1 MIIFRL
7 GWRNLWRNSRR
18 SWITIS
24 AIGTAYA
31 ILMAL
36 TGLTGG
42 MMAQMLRNGTELIVG
57 HLQIHDSDYLPDRNL
72 YDWLGQDTE
81 TNLQTLLAR
90 LQDFPEVQAA
100 TPRVHGFGL
109 LSTGDQSSG
118 AQIIGIDPGT
128 ESQVSSLL
136 GTLVQGELLSESPR
150 RGLLLGDILARSL
163 GVQPGSEVAVVTQAA
178 DGTLGNDLYQVT
190 GIVHSGLV
198 YLDRSLALVHWN
210 DLQELLALDETQ
222 IHEVAIRINDP
233 ISADV
238 LSGRLNAS
246 GMLPAGA
253 IAQSWG
259 DLLPQ
264 LKDYVQLADGVVW
277 FLISLIAVF
286 AALGVLN
293 TMMMAVFERTREVG
307 TLNSLGM
314 KPFRILSMFLVE
326 SFFLALLGLGVGFMV
341 GAVLM
346 YYLSTHGLDLTRWM
360 GEVSML
366 DTRLD
371 PVLKAVWVWDQFLWS
386 ALGLM
391 LAVLLATYIPAR
403 RASRMNPVEALRA
416 PTEG

>member
-90 LQDFPEVQAA
+90 LQDFPEIQAA

-118 AQIIGIDPGT
+118 AQIIGIDPGA
-128 ESQVSSLL
+128 ESHVSSLL

-210 DLQELLALDETQ
+210 DLQELLALDATQ
-222 IHEVAIRINDP
+222 IHEVAVRINDP

-264 LKDYVQLADGVVW
+264 LKDYVQLADGVFW
-277 FLISLIAVF
+277 FLISLIGVF

-314 KPFRILSMFLVE
+314 KPFRILSTFLVE

-371 PVLKAVWVWDQFLWS
+371 PVLKAVWVWDQVLWS

>member
-72 YDWLGQDTE
+72 YDWLGEDTE
-81 TNLQTLLAR
+81 TDLQTLLAR
-90 LQDFPEVQAA
+90 LQDFPEIQAA

-118 AQIIGIDPGT
+118 AQIIGIDPGA

-136 GTLVQGELLSESPR
+136 GTLVQGELLSKSPR

-163 GVQPGSEVAVVTQAA
+163 GVEPGSEVAVVTQAA

-210 DLQELLALDETQ
+210 DLQELLALDATQ

-233 ISADV
+233 ISADL

-246 GMLPAGA
+246 GMLPVGA
-253 IAQSWG
+253 IVQSWG

-277 FLISLIAVF
+277 FLISLIGVF

-314 KPFRILSMFLVE
+314 NPFRILSTFLVE
-326 SFFLALLGLGVGFMV
+326 SFFLALVGLGVGFMV

>member
-42 MMAQMLRNGTELIVG
+42 MMAQMLRNGTQLIVG

-90 LQDFPEVQAA
+90 LQDFPEIQAA

-210 DLQELLALDETQ
+210 DLQELLALDATQ

-277 FLISLIAVF
+277 FLISLIGVF

-314 KPFRILSMFLVE
+314 KPFRILSTFLVE